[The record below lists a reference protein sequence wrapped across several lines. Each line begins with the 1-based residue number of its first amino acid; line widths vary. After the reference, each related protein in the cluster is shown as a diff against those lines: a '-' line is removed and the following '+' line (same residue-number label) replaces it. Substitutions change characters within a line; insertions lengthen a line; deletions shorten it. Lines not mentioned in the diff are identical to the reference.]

1 MYVHTYKYSTYIL
14 WDLHGKKQRMSP
26 TLSLGDEKCKAQLLE
41 KCTPGR
47 DYFNDVFLDKMRE

>member
-1 MYVHTYKYSTYIL
+1 MVKNSECPQL
-14 WDLHGKKQRMSP
+14 S
-26 TLSLGDEKCKAQLLE
+26 LSLGDEKCKAQLLE

>member
-1 MYVHTYKYSTYIL
+1 
-14 WDLHGKKQRMSP
+14 MSP